1 MNDTRNVI
9 DYYKYW
15 KTEAILADLDEKRN
29 NFSILC
35 SNIYQDFN
43 LGTIVRASNAFLAKE
58 VIIYGRKKY
67 DRRSTVGTHNYT
79 HFKHVRELED
89 LNNFI
94 KEEKD
99 KNSLFIGIDN
109 INNALPIEG
118 HIWPKDRHI
127 IFCFGQ
133 EQVGLPQEIID
144 KCNEIRY
151 ISQYGSVRSLNV
163 GVASGIVMYSY
174 ASQVVTV

>member
-1 MNDTRNVI
+1 MDTDTRNVI

-15 KTEAILADLDEKRN
+15 NTEAILADLDEKRN

-43 LGTIVRASNAFLAKE
+43 LSTAIRNSNAFLAKE
-58 VIIYGRKKY
+58 VIIYGRKRY
-67 DRRSTVGTHNYT
+67 DKRGAVGTFNYT
-79 HFKHVRELED
+79 HFKYVRELED

-99 KNSLFIGIDN
+99 KGSLFVGIDN
-109 INNALPIEG
+109 INNSLPIES

-144 KCNEIRY
+144 ECDEIRY

-174 ASQVVTV
+174 VSQL